1 MANWF
6 MDNNQNNKELVM
18 EWILR
23 AQDDEANASGILKER
38 NGTPMHV
45 CFIAQQI
52 GEKYLKAL
60 LLSFSGDFPKIHNLS
75 SLVAMISSFDE
86 LISVEL
92 ADAVVALDPF
102 YIEAR
107 YPADIP
113 LESFTWEMA
122 EEAFESA
129 KKIKNYVLSKIDK

>member
-1 MANWF
+1 MNSKG
-6 MDNNQNNKELVM
+6 DNKKLAV

-23 AQDDEANASGILKER
+23 AQDDELNASGILRER

-45 CFIAQQI
+45 CFLSQQI

-60 LLSFSGDFPKIHNLS
+60 LLFYSRDYPKIHNLAA
-75 SLVAMISSFDE
+75 LVVIINSYEKST
-86 LISVEL
+86 SGEL
-92 ADAVVALDPF
+92 ADSVVILDPY

-122 EEAFESA
+122 EKAYEAA
-129 KKIKNYVLSKIDK
+129 ARIKNFVLDKVNIG